1 MNVNEFRHIHRKFA
15 AESFAA
21 CFVRITL
28 PTLLLS
34 VLAID
39 RRSVEKIAAEIKC
52 TLWKIVKIFNELMV
66 KKGDFACIAD

>member
-1 MNVNEFRHIHRKFA
+1 MLMNSGIYTGSLPRKVLPRVSF
-15 AESFAA
+15 ESL
-21 CFVRITL
+21 CQ
-28 PTLLLS
+28 LS